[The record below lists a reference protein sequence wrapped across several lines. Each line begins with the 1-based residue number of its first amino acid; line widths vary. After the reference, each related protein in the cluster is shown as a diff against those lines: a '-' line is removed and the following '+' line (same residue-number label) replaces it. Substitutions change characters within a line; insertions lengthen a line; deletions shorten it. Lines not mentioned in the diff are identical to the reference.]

1 MKKKKNNK
9 LDFYYLSKDNND
21 KRVQKKKKHPK
32 KKLKKVNPEPMND
45 DMFNVDNEIV
55 IGVTVLPE
63 KDQKKNGKKKKNKK
77 VAVRKQEYNAKN
89 KFDVTDNETRNVRN
103 QRRGQA
109 KKKNVK
115 RIPYEEERK
124 RRQRREKQF
133 RIVKLILKIL
143 LFVAIIVGVILFL
156 FISPVFNIKNINVQ
170 GNNKINTEQIESLS
184 KLNLEENI
192 FKFSSKTIEENIKE
206 NAYIDSVE
214 IKRKLPN
221 TVEIIVTE
229 RTPKYQLEYG
239 NAFVYI
245 DANGNMLEIS
255 SENANLPIIRGYSTA
270 QDSIKAGNKL
280 NDEDCNKL
288 LTVEKFLKAAQTN
301 GIYDIITYMDISN
314 DKDYTIEMPSKGK
327 TAYLGDDTS
336 INDKMLILKEI
347 LNREEGKNGE
357 VFLNDLNKIF
367 FREKV

>member
-1 MKKKKNNK
+1 MIKGC
-9 LDFYYLSKDNND
+9 
-21 KRVQKKKKHPK
+21 KRKKKHPK

-192 FKFSSKTIEENIKE
+192 YYKIILVGDKNFEINIYNLFKYINNENI
-206 NAYIDSVE
+206 
-214 IKRKLPN
+214 IKIKNNTKLKIN
-221 TVEIIVTE
+221 
-229 RTPKYQLEYG
+229 LE
-239 NAFVYI
+239 
-245 DANGNMLEIS
+245 EIS
-255 SENANLPIIRGYSTA
+255 KNNNL
-270 QDSIKAGNKL
+270 
-280 NDEDCNKL
+280 
-288 LTVEKFLKAAQTN
+288 
-301 GIYDIITYMDISN
+301 
-314 DKDYTIEMPSKGK
+314 KG
-327 TAYLGDDTS
+327 LFV
-336 INDKMLILKEI
+336 KEI
-347 LNREEGKNGE
+347 LDE
-357 VFLNDLNKIF
+357 LNKNNYNKEIL
-367 FREKV
+367 EKALEIGLNIIEK

>member
-1 MKKKKNNK
+1 MKNK
-9 LDFYYLSKDNND
+9 SKAIILDMDETLEHGIFQGIYDVGD
-21 KRVQKKKKHPK
+21 KYTMILRPNLDLLIS
-32 KKLKKVNPEPMND
+32 KLKEVKKQGVDIILCTTAREEWVQRFFKLKPE
-45 DMFNVDNEIV
+45 F
-55 IGVTVLPE
+55 
-63 KDQKKNGKKKKNKK
+63 KNL
-77 VAVRKQEYNAKN
+77 
-89 KFDVTDNETRNVRN
+89 FDKIYTRNNENEWRD
-103 QRRGQA
+103 
-109 KKKNVK
+109 
-115 RIPYEEERK
+115 
-124 RRQRREKQF
+124 F
-133 RIVKLILKIL
+133 
-143 LFVAIIVGVILFL
+143 
-156 FISPVFNIKNINVQ
+156 
-170 GNNKINTEQIESLS
+170 S
-184 KLNLEENI
+184 KE
-192 FKFSSKTIEENIKE
+192 
-206 NAYIDSVE
+206 
-214 IKRKLPN
+214 
-221 TVEIIVTE
+221 
-229 RTPKYQLEYG
+229 KYQLEYG